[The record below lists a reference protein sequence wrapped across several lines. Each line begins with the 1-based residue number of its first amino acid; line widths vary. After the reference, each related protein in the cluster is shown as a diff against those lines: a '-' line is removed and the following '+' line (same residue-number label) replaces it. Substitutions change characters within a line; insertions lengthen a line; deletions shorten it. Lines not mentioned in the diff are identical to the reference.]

1 MSGYLLRPLKRPRF
15 VFVKNEE
22 IREILDKAW
31 TLAWPV
37 VIEQA
42 LATLSQVADMAMVG
56 RLGAEAVAAVG
67 LSMHPFFLLNA
78 LIMGISVGTTALA
91 ARAVGSGDREKAG
104 QVTGQS
110 VVAAFLI
117 GFVLVILAFV
127 NSFEIMICMGA
138 EPSVRPLG
146 SNYLRAMIPGML
158 FLFVFS
164 VAAAGIRGAGDTKT
178 PMVVNAVINMFHILT
193 NYLFIF
199 GGLGFPRLEVVG
211 AGISSSISRLAGA
224 IWLIYRLSKPNK
236 GLFVNWKKVTRNF
249 DWILFSKM
257 MKIGIPA
264 ALERILVSTGQI
276 IYTRLVANL
285 GTEAYAAHSIS
296 LNVESF
302 SYMPGIGF
310 ATAATAMVGQ
320 YLGAGD
326 IKGAQ
331 RSTTI
336 SLLMAMAIMGAMGL
350 LFFSFPVTFLKIF
363 TSDSDIIKM
372 GTTLLR
378 IVAFTQIPECI
389 GMVIPGALRGA
400 GDTKVAVYITILGM
414 WIVRIGFTW
423 YLLKAFNMGLIGAWI
438 AMFLDWAIRS
448 ALYIIRFRGG
458 AWKNIKI

>member
-1 MSGYLLRPLKRPRF
+1 MNGYLLKTVKKPRF
-15 VFVKNEE
+15 
-22 IREILDKAW
+22 ILLRDKDIKEMLNKAW

-104 QVTGQS
+104 RVTGQS
-110 VVAAFLI
+110 VIAALLI
-117 GFVLVILAFV
+117 GFILVILAFV
-127 NSFEIMICMGA
+127 NSFKIMIYMGA

-146 SNYLRAMIPGML
+146 SNYLRAMMPGML
-158 FLFVFS
+158 FLFIFS
-164 VAAAGIRGAGDTKT
+164 VAAAGIRGAGDTRT
-178 PMVVNAVINMFHILT
+178 PMTVNAVINIFHIFT

-224 IWLIYRLSKPNK
+224 IWLIYFLSKPNK
-236 GLFVNWKKVTRNF
+236 VLFVNWEKVAGNF
-249 DWILFSKM
+249 DWLLFSKM

-264 ALERILVSTGQI
+264 ALERILISTGQI
-276 IYTRLVANL
+276 VYTRLVANL
-285 GTEAYAAHSIS
+285 GTEAYAAHSLS

-331 RSTTI
+331 RSAAI
-336 SLLMAMAIMGAMGL
+336 SLLMAMAIMGTMGL
-350 LFFSFPVTFLKIF
+350 LFFSFPAAFLKIF
-363 TSDSDIIKM
+363 TSDSDVIKM

-423 YLLKAFNMGLIGAWI
+423 YFLKALNMGLVGAWI
-438 AMFLDWAIRS
+438 AMFLDWAVRS
-448 ALYIIRFRGG
+448 ALYIIRFKGG
-458 AWKNIKI
+458 QWKNIKV